1 MRLGTKIL
9 LLMLLITLGS
19 SAAVSWIVTLNVT
32 AYETRRA
39 NDEISL
45 AIKHYIAHL
54 DDRHHQIDKVVRA
67 LLEAP
72 VQRSQLQAADD
83 PADTASREQLKQEVF
98 GRNVQI
104 ELTSREGSPGFHVL
118 VNQANEV
125 IVSLAAA
132 GPDLEK
138 MLASDKLRWP
148 GDAVLSSTDHLIS
161 HYVS

>member
-19 SAAVSWIVTLNVT
+19 SAAVAWIVTLNVT
-32 AYETRRA
+32 SYETRRA
-39 NDEISL
+39 NEQISL
-45 AIKHYIAHL
+45 AINRYIVHL

-83 PADTASREQLKQEVF
+83 PADTPAREQLKLEVF
-98 GRNVQI
+98 GRNVQT
-104 ELTSREGSPGFHVL
+104 EPTSHEGSPAFHVL
-118 VNQANEV
+118 VNQANEI
-125 IVSLAAA
+125 IVSLASA

-148 GDAVLSSTDHLIS
+148 LEPVLTAPD
-161 HYVS
+161 